1 MSKTKVQ
8 KISKVQ
14 MEHFQDLIV
23 DLNITH
29 KRKEKKFHL
38 ALYDNNISE
47 LLYVCPN
54 LIYSKKTLKFINN
67 VFLNIKRTRPQM
79 NHMIYI

>member
-8 KISKVQ
+8 KIPKVQ
-14 MEHFQDLIV
+14 MGHFQYLII

-29 KRKEKKFHL
+29 KTKRKYYDW
-38 ALYDNNISE
+38 ALYDNNIFK

-54 LIYSKKTLKFINN
+54 LTYF
-67 VFLNIKRTRPQM
+67 
-79 NHMIYI
+79 